1 MALPPYEVLS
11 KYYQKIIYDND
22 YDRWTEYLLTL
33 VKQYAPSLS
42 GVDVGCG
49 TGIFTRKLKKAGF
62 DVSGVDISQ
71 SMLTVAENISRKDRL
86 KIDYLKGDMRSIALF
101 KKVGFITVVN
111 DGVNYI
117 EDKDL
122 LRTLKSFNKCLEKG
136 GFLAFDISTE
146 YKLQFVLGNNMYGDD
161 GEELSYIWLS
171 EYSPSQK
178 KVDIN
183 VSFFEKQGDVYKRY
197 NEEQTQYAH
206 DVSFIENTL
215 LDAGFEIISITNAF
229 GKDITS
235 KEERILFL
243 ARKK

>member
-71 SMLTVAENISRKDRL
+71 SMLTVAENISRKGRL

-101 KKVGFITVVN
+101 KKVGFITVVS

-122 LRTLKSFNKCLEKG
+122 LRTLKSFNKCLENG